1 MTVIPHSAFF
11 SSSLTKF
18 RKSASESSESVKP
31 AQLFAALFI
40 RGRASNPGVP
50 KEFSVRLLFGA
61 MARWMASFLMSVF
74 LISYCLLIDAEGRFF
89 FPGASACVRIAAHSL
104 ARGGGGRGQR
114 DNPPIFNPS
123 LSRCHATNLAEFTSS
138 RYETAHRLN

>member
-61 MARWMASFLMSVF
+61 TARWMASFLMSVF
-74 LISYCLLIDAEGRFF
+74 LISYCLLIDAEGRLF
-89 FPGASACVRIAAHSL
+89 FPRRQRLHPHSGAFAGAGVGEAEGNEII
-104 ARGGGGRGQR
+104 
-114 DNPPIFNPS
+114 P
-123 LSRCHATNLAEFTSS
+123 LSSIHLFPVVT
-138 RYETAHRLN
+138 RLI